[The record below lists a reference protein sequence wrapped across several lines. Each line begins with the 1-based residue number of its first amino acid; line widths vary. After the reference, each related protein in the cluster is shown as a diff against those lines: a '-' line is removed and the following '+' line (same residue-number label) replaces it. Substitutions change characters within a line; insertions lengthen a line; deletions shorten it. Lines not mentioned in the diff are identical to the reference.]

1 MRRFQKRKIQGTVTL
16 AAVGIAS
23 AAAFAVLPLPSAEE
37 CAVTAARLIA
47 GADKEATT
55 EAQTV
60 PEAFPAAADIPDFM
74 PISYGKISRPS
85 SANEEAEVHTE
96 EPAPST
102 PDISQKGSGPI
113 ERKQY
118 GKFVGDEYISLPNG
132 GQIRNITELSNDEV
146 QSAVSDGADFQLKA
160 DGKIR
165 VMIMHTHTTECYEPF
180 PTDSYDGERS
190 CRTTDLS
197 ANMAAVGDKIAAEL
211 EAAGIGVYHDTTLH
225 DYPSYN
231 GSYER
236 SAETVKAALEE
247 YPDIQIVL
255 DVHRDAMETA
265 DGVRIAPVAEI
276 DGKNAAQVMII
287 CGADDGTMDMPN
299 FMKNLGFAA
308 DLQQALEMTA
318 PSLTRPV
325 LFDYRRYNQDLTTGS
340 LLIEV
345 GSHGNSLDEAL
356 YSGEL
361 IGKAVASLA
370 Q

>member
-1 MRRFQKRKIQGTVTL
+1 MLTF
-16 AAVGIAS
+16 AAAGIAS

-37 CAVTAARLIA
+37 CAVTAARLVA
-47 GADKEATT
+47 GADKETPT
-55 EAQTV
+55 VTV
-60 PEAFPAAADIPDFM
+60 PEKPAETAKISDFM
-74 PISYGKISRPS
+74 PISYGNVTRPS
-85 SANEEAEVHTE
+85 SANEEAEVDSE
-96 EPAPST
+96 EPVPAA
-102 PDISQKGSGPI
+102 PDIPENGSGII
-113 ERKQY
+113 ERKHY
-118 GKFVGDEYISLPNG
+118 GEFAGEQYISLPKG
-132 GQIRNITELSNDEV
+132 GQIRNITEVSGDDVLSAIDK
-146 QSAVSDGADFQLKA
+146 GADFTLKA

-165 VMIMHTHTTECYEPF
+165 VMIMHTHTTECYEPT
-180 PTDSYDGERS
+180 PSDSYDSERS
-190 CRTTDLS
+190 CRTTELS
-197 ANMAAVGDKIAAEL
+197 ANMAAVGDRIAAEL
-211 EAAGIGVYHDTTLH
+211 EKAGIGVYHDTTLH

-265 DGVRIAPVAEI
+265 DGVRLAPVADI
-276 DGKNAAQVMII
+276 DGKTAAQVMII

-308 DLQQALEMTA
+308 DLQQALEETA

-361 IGKAVASLA
+361 IGKALAAMASEE
-370 Q
+370 

>member
-1 MRRFQKRKIQGTVTL
+1 MRRFQRRRITGMLTF
-16 AAVGIAS
+16 AAAGIAS

-37 CAVTAARLIA
+37 CAVTAVRLVA
-47 GADKEATT
+47 GADRETT
-55 EAQTV
+55 AVTV
-60 PEAFPAAADIPDFM
+60 TEKPSETAEISDFM
-74 PISYGKISRPS
+74 PISYGKITRPS
-85 SANEEAEVHTE
+85 SANEEAEVHSE
-96 EPAPST
+96 EPVPAS
-102 PDISQKGSGPI
+102 PDIPENGSGKI
-113 ERKQY
+113 ERKHY
-118 GKFVGDEYISLPNG
+118 GEFFGDEYISLPKG
-132 GQIRNITELSNDEV
+132 GQIRNITEVSNDEV
-146 QSAVSDGADFQLKA
+146 ISAAENGADFTLKA

-165 VMIMHTHTTECYEPF
+165 VMIMHTHTTECYEPE
-180 PTDSYDGERS
+180 PSDSYDSERS
-190 CRTTDLS
+190 CRTTELS
-197 ANMAAVGDKIAAEL
+197 ANMAAVGDRIAAEL
-211 EAAGIGVYHDTTLH
+211 EKAGIGVYHDVTLH

-236 SAETVKAALEE
+236 SAETVKAALTE

-265 DGVRIAPVAEI
+265 DGVRLAPVADI
-276 DGKNAAQVMII
+276 DGKTAAQVMII

-308 DLQQALEMTA
+308 DLQQALEETA
-318 PSLTRPV
+318 PTLTRPV

-361 IGKAVASLA
+361 IGKALAAMASEE
-370 Q
+370 

>member
-1 MRRFQKRKIQGTVTL
+1 MLTL
-16 AAVGIAS
+16 TAAGIAS

-37 CAVTAARLIA
+37 CAVTAARLVA
-47 GADKEATT
+47 GADRETASVTVT
-55 EAQTV
+55 EKPSETA
-60 PEAFPAAADIPDFM
+60 EISDFM
-74 PISYGKISRPS
+74 PISYGKITRPS
-85 SANEEAEVHTE
+85 SANEEAEVDSE
-96 EPAPST
+96 EPVPAA
-102 PDISQKGSGPI
+102 PDIPENGSGMI
-113 ERKQY
+113 ERKHY
-118 GKFVGDEYISLPNG
+118 GECFGDEYISLPKG
-132 GQIRNITELSNDEV
+132 GQIRNITKVSGDEV
-146 QSAVSDGADFQLKA
+146 LSAIDNGADFTLKA

-165 VMIMHTHTTECYEPF
+165 VMIMHTHTTECYEPE
-180 PTDSYDGERS
+180 PSDSYDSERS
-190 CRTTDLS
+190 CRTTELS
-197 ANMAAVGDKIAAEL
+197 ANMAAVGDRIANQL
-211 EAAGIGVYHDTTLH
+211 EKAGIGVYHDVTLH

-236 SAETVKAALEE
+236 SAETVKAALAE

-255 DVHRDAMETA
+255 DIHRDAMETA
-265 DGVRIAPVAEI
+265 EGVRLAPVADI

-308 DLQQALEMTA
+308 DLQQALEQTA
-318 PSLTRPV
+318 PTLTRPV

-361 IGKAVASLA
+361 IGKALAAMASEE
-370 Q
+370 

>member
-1 MRRFQKRKIQGTVTL
+1 MLTL
-16 AAVGIAS
+16 AAAGIAS

-37 CAVTAARLIA
+37 CAITAVRLMT
-47 GADKEATT
+47 GANKET
-55 EAQTV
+55 EAVTV
-60 PEAFPAAADIPDFM
+60 TEKPAETVEIPDFM
-74 PISYGKISRPS
+74 PISYGNVTRPS
-85 SANEEAEVHTE
+85 SANEEAEVHSE
-96 EPAPST
+96 EPVPES
-102 PDISQKGSGPI
+102 PDIPENGSGKI
-113 ERKQY
+113 ERKHY
-118 GKFVGDEYISLPNG
+118 GEFVGDDYISLPKG
-132 GQIRNITELSNDEV
+132 GQIRNITDVSDDEV
-146 QSAVSDGADFQLKA
+146 LSAIENGADFSLKA

-165 VMIMHTHTTECYEPF
+165 VMIMHTHTTECYEPN
-180 PTDSYDGERS
+180 PSDSYDSERS
-190 CRTTDLS
+190 CRTTELS
-197 ANMAAVGDKIAAEL
+197 SNMAAVGDRIAAEL
-211 EAAGIGVYHDTTLH
+211 EKAGIGVYHDVTLH

-236 SAETVKAALEE
+236 SAETIKAALAE

-265 DGVRIAPVAEI
+265 DGVRLAPVAEI
-276 DGKNAAQVMII
+276 DGKTAAQVMII

-308 DLQQALEMTA
+308 DFQQALEQTA

-361 IGKAVASLA
+361 IGKALAAMASEE
-370 Q
+370 